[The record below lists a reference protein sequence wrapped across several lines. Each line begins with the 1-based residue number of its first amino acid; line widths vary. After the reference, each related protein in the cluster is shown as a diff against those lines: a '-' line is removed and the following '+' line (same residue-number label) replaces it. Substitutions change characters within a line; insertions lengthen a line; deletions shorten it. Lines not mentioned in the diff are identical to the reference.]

1 MIKLTDSLSPSLS
14 PSFSLPLLTQ
24 VNGYEE
30 VLVETINLCCHYFE
44 NSMYMVPKEK
54 YMLLKVTNA
63 PSTAEKLN
71 SIITILL
78 TWQCLGPVLYHECVC
93 YRD

>member
-1 MIKLTDSLSPSLS
+1 MINKQISLFLSLSLSPFS
-14 PSFSLPLLTQ
+14 PPSPHALPPPTQ

-54 YMLLKVTNA
+54 YMLLKVSNISAKVLFTTHNSRL
-63 PSTAEKLN
+63 PHLKL
-71 SIITILL
+71 
-78 TWQCLGPVLYHECVC
+78 QFEHFP
-93 YRD
+93 